1 MASQRIIPFMLRLRT
16 SHASLSAAGHSH
28 YRIHNAAFQ
37 LANRPFHLTN
47 DCRASL
53 QTFHSFSS
61 DSSSSPL
68 RRRRRRNTGASA
80 DDPAD
85 NASSLDSKPPSNI
98 GHVGSSSNEEPFT
111 PLSPSTGQPLSS
123 TEYLSLTTLS
133 PWVPCPDVVIK
144 RVFEIASAS
153 DKDTHVDLGC
163 GDGRLNFAAV
173 GFPHHVKS
181 SIGVDVD
188 ENVLSRARG
197 RMKKRFVPQWNHHAL
212 DDDGDTAKKEV
223 MGELERLEFVQGD
236 LVEVIQR
243 QKYLHQMKL
252 QENHDNSTTVTEAV
266 TTDATKDYT
275 EIDKLN
281 TLIASSTIITMYFV
295 HSALNQLQPYLASL
309 FGGRDDV
316 RIITIGYE
324 MKDWEPDWA
333 ERVLDL
339 TVFRYDMKN
348 ISKYHAEWSLDT
360 DDKKSLQQ
368 SNNTIDS
375 TMNNSFDDEESN
387 TRAEF
392 LRQQKHEQDMELL
405 NSNLRIHHD
414 QELDDFA
421 SFRAKR
427 KAVEDRNYQS
437 PQEWEEDWD
446 FNEEEDVEAM
456 MRQEEK
462 SKADAKITGR
472 RSLMAGL
479 ESEKMDTGK
488 ANAETTKSK
497 PVWKKPE

>member
-1 MASQRIIPFMLRLRT
+1 M
-16 SHASLSAAGHSH
+16 
-28 YRIHNAAFQ
+28 
-37 LANRPFHLTN
+37 
-47 DCRASL
+47 
-53 QTFHSFSS
+53 
-61 DSSSSPL
+61 
-68 RRRRRRNTGASA
+68 
-80 DDPAD
+80 
-85 NASSLDSKPPSNI
+85 
-98 GHVGSSSNEEPFT
+98 
-111 PLSPSTGQPLSS
+111 
-123 TEYLSLTTLS
+123 
-133 PWVPCPDVVIK
+133 VIK
-144 RVFEIASAS
+144 RVLEIASAS

-188 ENVLSRARG
+188 ENVLGRARA
-197 RMKKRFVPQWNHHAL
+197 RMGKRFVPQWNHHVL
-212 DDDGDTAKKEV
+212 DDDDDTTKKEM
-223 MGELERLEFVQGD
+223 MGELERLEFIQGD
-236 LVEVIQR
+236 LVEAIQR
-243 QKYLHQMKL
+243 QKYLHQTKL
-252 QENHDNSTTVTEAV
+252 LENHDSSTAAIEAA

-275 EIDKLN
+275 KIDNLN
-281 TLIASSTIITMYFV
+281 TRIASSTIITMYFV

-339 TVFRYDMKN
+339 TVFRYDMMN

-368 SNNTIDS
+368 SSNTMDS
-375 TMNNSFDDEESN
+375 MMDTSFDDEESN
-387 TRAEF
+387 SRAEF
-392 LRQQKHEQDMELL
+392 LRQQKHAQDMQLL

-414 QELDDFA
+414 PELDDFA

-427 KAVEDRNYQS
+427 KAVEGSNFQR
-437 PQEWEEDWD
+437 PQDWEEDWD
-446 FNEEEDVEAM
+446 FNEEEDVEAL

-462 SKADAKITGR
+462 SKADAKMVGK

-479 ESEKMDTGK
+479 ELENLDTGK
-488 ANAETTKSK
+488 VNNGKKTVTTSR